1 MGELAIALFCGV
13 SILGSG
19 IIALRAINKLE
30 KESMLYNSVDEVSYT
45 KEILQENIAV
55 K

>member
-19 IIALRAINKLE
+19 IIALRAIKKLE
-30 KESMLYNSVDEVSYT
+30 QESLAYSSTEEVSYT